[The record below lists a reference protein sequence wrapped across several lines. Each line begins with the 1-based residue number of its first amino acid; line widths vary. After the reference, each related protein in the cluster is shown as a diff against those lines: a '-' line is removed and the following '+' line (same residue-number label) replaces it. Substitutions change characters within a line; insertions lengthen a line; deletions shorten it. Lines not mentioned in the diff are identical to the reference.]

1 MVISEQTA
9 VFAAFFETHIDD
21 LKGHVLSAVISHQCR
36 RKHVAKPELQL
47 ELHVRPRREMP
58 ADAGKP
64 AREAGRL
71 NFEAAGFLEVGAHGG
86 DRLVQPH
93 TGVATLADKF

>member
-21 LKGHVLSAVISHQCR
+21 LKGHVLGAVIPHQCR
-36 RKHVAKPELQL
+36 GKHIAKPELQL

-71 NFEAAGFLEVGAHGG
+71 NFEAAVFLEVCAHGG
-86 DRLVQPH
+86 HWLVQ
-93 TGVATLADKF
+93 TDAGMAALTDKF